1 MKRVFTIAIMCCLV
15 LAASAQTQTLNV
27 RVGQVNY
34 VFKTASV
41 GEMKFVDGSSLIIN
55 DKAFSVIDSSSASDD
70 FIDEIS
76 LGDNEVADNTVDV
89 VYNGS
94 TANVVVAG
102 NIASKL
108 KVTATGAAVS
118 VVQDESLQQEVT
130 YTLSGSSSNGSFT
143 MDGDYKAT
151 VVLNGL
157 TLTNASGAAI
167 DIQNGKAITVTLK
180 GANTLSDG
188 AGGSHSATL
197 YIDGHPTFSGEGSL
211 TLKGLTKHAFA
222 SDEYAVV
229 AGGTITVSQAASDG
243 FHINE
248 RFQMDGGTLS
258 ITSSGDAIDVGFR
271 GVNKGTKDQYERNGF
286 IELNGGT
293 IVATCSGAGAKA
305 LKADSTIVIAGAT
318 VTATTSADAF
328 FDTAENDISSSSA
341 VKADGDFRMTSGTL
355 TATSTGSGGKGIN
368 ATGAVT
374 ISGGNIYVTT
384 TGDVF
389 ETATDDTKPQGIKS
403 DANITITGGSVYVC
417 AGSYDGKATAFKPG
431 DSGIF
436 TINGGTVMGIARKK
450 TTVAATSTQ
459 KTASASSQKITAG
472 QNYSLSGVSYTIP
485 AGYNNTSANVIV
497 SRPGL

>member
-41 GEMKFVDGSSLIIN
+41 GEMKFVAGSSLIIN
-55 DKAFSVIDSSSASDD
+55 GKDFSVIDSSSASDD

-167 DIQNGKAITVTLK
+167 DIQNGKAITVSLK

-248 RFQMDGGTLS
+248 RFQMDGGSLS
-258 ITSSGDAIDVGFR
+258 ITSSGDSS
-271 GVNKGTKDQYERNGF
+271 N
-286 IELNGGT
+286 
-293 IVATCSGAGAKA
+293 
-305 LKADSTIVIAGAT
+305 STAAP
-318 VTATTSADAF
+318 
-328 FDTAENDISSSSA
+328 SSPP
-341 VKADGDFRMTSGTL
+341 VP
-355 TATSTGSGGKGIN
+355 
-368 ATGAVT
+368 VP
-374 ISGGNIYVTT
+374 
-384 TGDVF
+384 
-389 ETATDDTKPQGIKS
+389 EQKP
-403 DANITITGGSVYVC
+403 
-417 AGSYDGKATAFKPG
+417 
-431 DSGIF
+431 
-436 TINGGTVMGIARKK
+436 
-450 TTVAATSTQ
+450 
-459 KTASASSQKITAG
+459 
-472 QNYSLSGVSYTIP
+472 
-485 AGYNNTSANVIV
+485 
-497 SRPGL
+497 

>member
-1 MKRVFTIAIMCCLV
+1 MKRLFTIATLLLV
-15 LAASAQTQTLNV
+15 LSSAVSAQTTMNV

-34 VFKTASV
+34 VFKTATV
-41 GEMKFVDGSSLIIN
+41 GEMNFVEGSSLII
-55 DKAFSVIDSSSASDD
+55 DGKTFGIIDGSSASVD

-76 LGDNEVADNTVDV
+76 LGDNEVADNTVDI

-130 YTLSGSSSNGSFT
+130 YTLSGTSSNGSFT
-143 MDGDYKAT
+143 MDGDHKAS
-151 VVLNGL
+151 VVLSDL
-157 TLTNASGAAI
+157 ALTNPSGAAI
-167 DIQNGKAITVTLK
+167 DIENGKGITVTLK

-188 AGGSHSATL
+188 AGGTHSAPL

-222 SDEYAVV
+222 SGEYAVV

-248 RFQMDGGTLS
+248 RFQMDGGTLN

-293 IVATCSGAGAKA
+293 LIASCSGQAAKA

-318 VTATTSADAF
+318 VTATTSGGAYY
-328 FDTAENDISSSSA
+328 DTAEKDFSSSSA
-341 VKADGDFRMTSGTL
+341 VKAGGGFQMTSGTL

-368 ATGAVT
+368 ATDAIS
-374 ISGGNIYVTT
+374 ISGGDVYVTT
-384 TGDVF
+384 TGDLY
-389 ETATDDTKPQGIKS
+389 EYGTDDTKPQGIKS
-403 DANITITGGSVYVC
+403 DGNITISGGNVYVC
-417 AGSYDGKATAFKPG
+417 AGSYDGSATAFKPG
-431 DSGIF
+431 DAGIF
-436 TINGGTVMGIARKK
+436 TINGGTIMGIARKK
-450 TTVAATSTQ
+450 TTVSAVSTQ
-459 KTASASSQKITAG
+459 KTATASKQKITGG
-472 QNYSLSGVSYTIP
+472 QTYSLSGVSYTIP
-485 AGYNNTSANVIV
+485 SNYNNSSANVVV
-497 SRPGL
+497 SKPGL